1 MYNKICS
8 TFFDEMKTKITMRYC
23 DIPIQMANIK

>member
-8 TFFDEMKTKITMRYC
+8 TFFDEMKTKITMRYF
-23 DIPIQMANIK
+23 IPIQMANIK